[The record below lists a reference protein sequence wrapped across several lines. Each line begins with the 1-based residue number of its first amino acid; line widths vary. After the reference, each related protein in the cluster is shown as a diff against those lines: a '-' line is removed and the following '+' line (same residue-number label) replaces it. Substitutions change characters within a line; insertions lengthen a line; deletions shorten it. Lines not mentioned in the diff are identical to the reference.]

1 MYSRKI
7 INLQRSKLERA
18 LGFGLREYSPAEIE
32 DFSYRMRKVEWEPG
46 QTEATIRSLPEDCQE
61 YIFNE
66 YHLCKLDFE
75 YWCSRY
81 AKVISD
87 KGTAVAIKPWPSQR
101 ELLHRLAMSEEK
113 QWIETGVPEVKIPII
128 LLKSRQVGGT
138 VMSEALIAHLTLF
151 STNTRSIIA
160 SDHPDNSLKLF
171 RVFTTILDKLPGW
184 MKPVLDA
191 RVKANNIHFSELESD
206 VIVGSGNQKTTL
218 GQGMTV
224 DAAHL
229 TEVSTWNEENCHAI
243 DADLRPA
250 FASSRKHHSLLIF
263 ESTGAGAKG
272 NWFHDQF
279 QAAREGRSQFDH
291 LFVGWFMCPDKW
303 ARKADGITFSEETM
317 NMAIRVER
325 ESGVVLSKEQMAWWQ
340 TEKQDYES
348 RGKLEVFY
356 QEYPSTPQEAF
367 QTGLR
372 SVFTLDTRMRIRDAC
387 KAPQAVYEVDLAT
400 TSDKRL
406 RNVSVGDWLRS
417 DDPSKA
423 EGKLI
428 IWEQPQRGFLY
439 VVGVDASYGIDGGD
453 PACVQVLRVGNKWLP
468 DEQVAEYWG
477 MISPMDLCTPV
488 ELVGKI
494 YTDKIDGMPAK
505 LAIEVNPGA
514 PGGTTQ
520 AELLKR
526 GYPNFY
532 RWRSPRVAGGPM
544 DMRVGWETNMSTRNQ
559 LVDRG
564 VDAVK
569 KRELII
575 NSPFFVD
582 EMDSFT
588 TTYTQAGSRKVEHAP
603 GYHDDRIFALFIAF
617 YVSHEGDM
625 SFIADERRR
634 MWEMMDAPPEKVQQ
648 LQNVMATCAP
658 GQDWDYFMAEW
669 ENNLPSFQ

>member
-1 MYSRKI
+1 MYHRTI
-7 INLQRSKLERA
+7 INEQRKKLEDA
-18 LGFGLREYSPAEIE
+18 MHHSFREYSHTEVE
-32 DFSYRMRKVEWEPG
+32 DFARRMRNIEWSPG
-46 QTEATIRSLPEDCQE
+46 DTERTLRTLPEDVQE
-61 YIFNE
+61 YVFNE
-66 YHLCKLDFE
+66 YHLCKIDFE

-87 KGTAVAIKPWPSQR
+87 KGTAVPIRPWPSQR
-101 ELLHRLAMSEEK
+101 VLLDKLAEGELRQWKEK
-113 QWIETGVPEVKIPII
+113 GIQEIKLPLI

-138 VMSEALIAHLTLF
+138 VMAEAIVTHLTLF

-303 ARKADGITFSEETM
+303 ARSDKGVTFTEESL

-325 ESGVVLSKEQMAWWQ
+325 ETGVVLSREQMAWWQ
-340 TEKQDYES
+340 TEKLDYES
-348 RGKLEVFY
+348 RNKLEVFY
-356 QEYPSTPQEAF
+356 QEYPSTPAEAF

-372 SVFTLDTRMRIRDAC
+372 SVWTLDTRMKIRDRLR
-387 KAPQAVYEVDLAT
+387 KPLGVYEVDLRT
-400 TSDKRL
+400 TSDKKL
-406 RNVSVGDWLRS
+406 KTLDLNSWLRS
-417 DDPSKA
+417 DDPYKG
-423 EGKLI
+423 EGRLI
-428 IWEQPQRGFLY
+428 VWEWAKPGFLY
-439 VVGVDASYGIDGGD
+439 ILGVDGSYGMDGGD
-453 PACVQVLRVGNKWLP
+453 PGCIQVIRVGNKWLP
-468 DEQVAEYWG
+468 DEQVAEFRCV
-477 MISPMDLCTPV
+477 ITAMDLVTPCEV
-488 ELVGKI
+488 LGKV
-494 YTDKIDGMPAK
+494 YADKIDGFPAK

-520 AELLKR
+520 AELIKK

-532 RWRSPRVAGGPM
+532 RWRSPREAGGPM
-544 DMRVGWETNMSTRNQ
+544 QTRIGWETTQSTRNT

-564 VDAVK
+564 VDAVRK
-569 KRELII
+569 GELLI

-588 TTYTQAGSRKVEHAP
+588 TKFTETGTRRVEHAP

-625 SFIADERRR
+625 SYIADERRK
-634 MWEMMDAPPEKVQQ
+634 MWEMRDAPPEAKREFGDF
-648 LQNVMATCAP
+648 MASAKP
-658 GQDWDYFMAEW
+658 GQNWDTFIDEW
-669 ENNLPSFQ
+669 ENTLPSFR